1 MMMSSMYHPPHMP
14 RFVGENSFG
23 DVVGINERDRMH
35 HFALPD
41 SVITESIVP
50 MYIATVI
57 VPDYD
62 CAII

>member
-1 MMMSSMYHPPHMP
+1 MYLMMMSSMYHPPHMP

-41 SVITESIVP
+41 SVTTESRA
-50 MYIATVI
+50 YRTVI